1 MARKKIALIGSGNI
15 GGVLA
20 QLLAVR
26 ELGDIL
32 LFDILEGLPLGK
44 SLDILETSSVAGF
57 DADLQGTNDYA
68 DIKGADLVVVS
79 AGLARKPGMS
89 RDDLIT
95 TNSKVMHAVATAI
108 REYAPDALVIVISN
122 PLDVMVTICQKI
134 TGFPKQRVIGM
145 AGVLDSSRFAT
156 FIALELN
163 VSVKDVRALVLGG
176 HGDDMVPLIRFAN
189 VSGIPVM
196 ELLEKKYGTARA
208 EEVMAS
214 LVTRTRHAGGEI
226 VGLLKTGSAF
236 YSPAASVITMI
247 EAIFKDQKRVLPVC
261 ALLEGEYGVDGYY
274 VGVPCVIGANGV
286 EQVIELAL
294 TSEERAMFDES
305 VSHVKDL
312 VDSLNL

>member
-1 MARKKIALIGSGNI
+1 
-15 GGVLA
+15 
-20 QLLAVR
+20 
-26 ELGDIL
+26 
-32 LFDILEGLPLGK
+32 
-44 SLDILETSSVAGF
+44 
-57 DADLQGTNDYA
+57 
-68 DIKGADLVVVS
+68 
-79 AGLARKPGMS
+79 
-89 RDDLIT
+89 
-95 TNSKVMHAVATAI
+95 
-108 REYAPDALVIVISN
+108 
-122 PLDVMVTICQKI
+122 
-134 TGFPKQRVIGM
+134 
-145 AGVLDSSRFAT
+145 
-156 FIALELN
+156 
-163 VSVKDVRALVLGG
+163 
-176 HGDDMVPLIRFAN
+176 MVPLIRFAN